1 MKTRMPT
8 QKRSI
13 EKRNLIIE
21 KGFYL
26 MCNEGYYN
34 INTND
39 IAKYAGVSTG
49 IIYQY
54 FNDKK
59 DIFIEG
65 IKIYSNNIMFPML
78 NVLDTEKI
86 DVKNLDKTFST
97 MIDKYIKNHTMTKKA
112 HEEIMAM
119 IHLDDDIGSI
129 YCENELKTTEKIVS
143 ILENN
148 NIKMENAKEK
158 VHIIMGIV
166 DNFAHEMVYHK
177 HEDIDYNVMKDVV
190 IKVII
195 SILK

>member
-34 INTND
+34 VNTND

-129 YCENELKTTEKIVS
+129 YRENELKTTEKIVS

-148 NIKMENAKEK
+148 KIKMENAKEK

-177 HEDIDYNVMKDVV
+177 HKAVDYNVMKDVV